1 MSTARFPSAEA
12 VAPLW
17 QVLYQDAL
25 LEFDNAKLPK
35 RILQARTAI
44 RERAQENLADPSER
58 LVLDNALRSLEL
70 LEERQSAHQRRRAYP
85 AIANCACIQSSSERQ
100 ATLIIMAFTIDH
112 LDHLVLTVRD
122 IALTMDF
129 YTKALGMQAVTFGD
143 RKALK
148 FGQQK
153 INLHQRGHEFDPK
166 AAHPTPGSGDLCF
179 IAKEPL
185 EEVLRHLAYLS
196 IQIEEGPVERTGA
209 VGKLLSVY
217 LRDPDNN
224 LIEISNYV

>member
-1 MSTARFPSAEA
+1 MTATSHIQFIALRGLEIPSRATGPTVHRRPA
-12 VAPLW
+12 AALFVFLPGAARAKIVATHFGGSAPGLGSGDPGTN
-17 QVLYQDAL
+17 LPYL
-25 LEFDNAKLPK
+25 LEAMGNF
-35 RILQARTAI
+35 T
-44 RERAQENLADPSER
+44 ST
-58 LVLDNALRSLEL
+58 VS
-70 LEERQSAHQRRRAYP
+70 
-85 AIANCACIQSSSERQ
+85 RQ
-100 ATLIIMAFTIDH
+100 ANLITMAFTIEH
-112 LDHLVLTVRD
+112 LDHLVLTVAD
-122 IALTMDF
+122 IGLTIDF
-129 YTKALGMQAVTFGD
+129 YTNALGMQAVTFGD

-185 EEVLRHLAYLS
+185 EEVVRHLAHLS
-196 IQIEEGPVERTGA
+196 IPIEEGPVERTGA
-209 VGKLLSVY
+209 VGKLFSVY